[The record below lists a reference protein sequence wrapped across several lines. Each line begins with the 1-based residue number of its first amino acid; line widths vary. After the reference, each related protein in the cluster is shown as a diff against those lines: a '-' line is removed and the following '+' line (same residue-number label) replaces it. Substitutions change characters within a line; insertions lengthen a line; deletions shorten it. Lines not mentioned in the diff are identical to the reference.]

1 MVRGKEFVEGDEGFV
16 GCVWGCGWGEEAL
29 TYVRATDMRATD
41 TRPVLCSNLI
51 MEVAFCQTLSFNA
64 DTFDYEAVSAENG
77 NATIIKFAVNEKLY
91 SPGDVVVVLGGG
103 EEITF
108 HGIIGKIEDGYA
120 FASDP
125 KGSLL
130 PAGVQ

>member
-1 MVRGKEFVEGDEGFV
+1 
-16 GCVWGCGWGEEAL
+16 
-29 TYVRATDMRATD
+29 
-41 TRPVLCSNLI
+41 

-64 DTFDYEAVSAENG
+64 DTFEYESVAQENG
-77 NATIIKFAVNEKLY
+77 NATIIKFPIDEKTS
-91 SPGDVVVVLGGG
+91 SPGDVVVVVTKEG
-103 EEITF
+103 EISF
-108 HGIIGKIEDGYA
+108 HGLIGKIEDGYA

>member
-1 MVRGKEFVEGDEGFV
+1 
-16 GCVWGCGWGEEAL
+16 
-29 TYVRATDMRATD
+29 
-41 TRPVLCSNLI
+41 

-64 DTFDYEAVSAENG
+64 DTFEYESVAQDNG
-77 NATIIKFAVNEKLY
+77 NATVIKFPVDEKKY
-91 SPGDVVVVLGGG
+91 SPGDVVVVVSG
-103 EEITF
+103 EGDINF

-120 FASDP
+120 FAYDP